1 MYTISDMVST
11 AKHLDPSAHAK
22 LRFFGLA
29 SE

>member
-1 MYTISDMVST
+1 MYTISDMVIT
-11 AKHLDPSAHAK
+11 AKHLDPAHTK